1 MDLELADYQR
11 SIESLK
17 LQLQERENTRRD
29 MDKRISLQQ
38 KQIDQLK
45 KDLGVYEYYI
55 HVPRI
60 GLIPDMVLWV

>member
-17 LQLQERENTRRD
+17 LQLQERENSRRD
-29 MDKRISLQQ
+29 MDKKISLQQ

-45 KDLGVYEYYI
+45 KDLGVYMNVTSTFPE
-55 HVPRI
+55 
-60 GLIPDMVLWV
+60 